1 MLILTV
7 LIKLYCRFYLFTS
20 GASLL
25 EKQGGTPAPPPPP
38 PPDNFAVAK
47 GPEFSSIIYITNSTY
62 SLTNKY

>member
-25 EKQGGTPAPPPPP
+25 EKQGGTPAPPP
-38 PPDNFAVAK
+38 DNFAVAK